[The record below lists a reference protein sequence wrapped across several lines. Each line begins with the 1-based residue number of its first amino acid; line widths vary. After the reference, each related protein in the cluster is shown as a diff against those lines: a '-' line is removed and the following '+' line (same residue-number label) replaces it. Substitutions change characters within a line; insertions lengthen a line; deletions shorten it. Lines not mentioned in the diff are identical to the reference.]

1 MKQAPDWAF
10 RARDLV
16 VAVPALVVLSPVLAL
31 IGLAIRLDS
40 AGPVIFRQVRVGRHG
55 NMFRIHKFRTM
66 RTDVVGPF
74 VSGSD
79 DPRVTRVGSVLR
91 RTKLDELPQLF
102 DVLTGNMSIVGP
114 RPEVPQYAS
123 HWPPEYAGAII
134 SVRPGITDP
143 VSIELRDEAS
153 VLGDVRDPEAAY
165 LERLLPEK
173 AQQYAEYVRR
183 RSLTGDLRIIWQ
195 TIVAVLRGW

>member
-1 MKQAPDWAF
+1 
-10 RARDLV
+10 

-143 VSIELRDEAS
+143 VSIE
-153 VLGDVRDPEAAY
+153 
-165 LERLLPEK
+165 
-173 AQQYAEYVRR
+173 
-183 RSLTGDLRIIWQ
+183 
-195 TIVAVLRGW
+195 